1 MRPHVEFANQVWG
14 PHLVKHIV
22 MLENVQKRATKL
34 IPGMKELSYEER
46 LKILYL
52 PTLSYRRIR
61 GDLIETYKILTGK
74 YDPNVSSI
82 LPLNNNQVCRGH
94 KKIFYKRRP
103 RLDIRKY
110 SFCYRIVDIWNILP
124 SEIVEAKSVYSFER
138 RLGKFFKDQPIKFN
152 FQEVLT
158 LESLDESFSDE
169 NEELVSK
176 AGVPNILPEE
186 DLI

>member
-1 MRPHVEFANQVWG
+1 MFANQVWS

-46 LKILYL
+46 LKKLDL
-52 PTLSYRRIR
+52 PTLSYRRIIC

-94 KKIFYKRRP
+94 KKKNYERRP
-103 RLDIRKY
+103 RLDMHKY
-110 SFCYRIVDIWNILP
+110 SFCYRIVDIWNRLP

-138 RLGKFFKDQPIKFN
+138 RLDKFFKDQPIKFN

-158 LESLDESFSDE
+158 IGSLDESFSDE
-169 NEELVSK
+169 NEELVSQ
-176 AGVPNILPEE
+176 AGVPNLLPEE